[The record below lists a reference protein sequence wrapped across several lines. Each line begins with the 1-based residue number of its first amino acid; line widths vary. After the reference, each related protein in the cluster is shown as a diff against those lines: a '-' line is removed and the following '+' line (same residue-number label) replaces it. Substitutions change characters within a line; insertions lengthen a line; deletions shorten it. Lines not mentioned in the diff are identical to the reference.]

1 MPRKA
6 SKTVPEGKGP
16 VPQKEML
23 ESGQLTMGDVYR
35 LLLERFDR
43 MDDRW
48 NKKMDKI
55 SNEMREM
62 DQHLTNLEHGAP
74 QPRLAMVADGQQA
87 DTGGRLIDH
96 S

>member
-6 SKTVPEGKGP
+6 SKTVPESKGP

-35 LLLERFDR
+35 LLVERFDR

-48 NKKMDKI
+48 NKKVDKI

-62 DQHLTNLEHGAP
+62 DQHLTHLEHGTR
-74 QPRLAMVADGQQA
+74 QPRLAMVVDGQQA
-87 DTGGRLIDH
+87 DTSGQLIAH
-96 S
+96 F

>member
-35 LLLERFDR
+35 LLVERFDR

-62 DQHLTNLEHGAP
+62 DQHLTHLEHGTR
-74 QPRLAMVADGQQA
+74 QPRLAMVVDRQQA
-87 DTGGRLIDH
+87 DTSGQLIAH
-96 S
+96 F